1 MTIKILIV
9 DDEEFICEEAS
20 ETLIEEGYECLT
32 AISVD
37 AALTLIRT
45 NLDISLIITDL
56 KMPEKSGVVLIE
68 SVENEFGKTFK
79 FVVMSGHGSA
89 LVDEVSIDL
98 NAYNFLKKPLDID
111 KLIETVS
118 SILWSS
124 PEKVVHLYS

>member
-20 ETLIEEGYECLT
+20 ETLIDEGYQCLT
-32 AISVD
+32 ASNVD
-37 AALTLIRT
+37 DALTIIR
-45 NLDISLIITDL
+45 NNHDISLIVTDL
-56 KMPEKSGVVLIE
+56 KMPRKSGVDLIKI
-68 SVENEFGKTFK
+68 VEDEFGKTFK

-118 SILWSS
+118 SILDAS
-124 PEKVVHLYS
+124 